1 MENKGNFSWGMFQ
14 MKMKNVTVFVI
25 FLFALLW
32 INFWYVCCYLNISFY
47 IYGFFLTNTNQYVI
61 YTLYK
66 FVKSKIH
73 SQSNSSILLTFA
85 FTIFYYLL
93 NWKYTQFSVDLGER
107 ERGVPSYKYD
117 IKVAMSFLV
126 ISYHFDIDI
135 LYPNLVWYF
144 DVSYLQR
151 NR

>member
-1 MENKGNFSWGMFQ
+1 

-47 IYGFFLTNTNQYVI
+47 FWPIRSDVI

-66 FVKSKIH
+66 FMKSKIH

-85 FTIFYYLL
+85 LNIFYYLL
-93 NWKYTQFSVDLGER
+93 NWKYTQFSVDLGEK
-107 ERGVPSYKYD
+107 ERRTIIQVWYKCSNVLLSHF
-117 IKVAMSFLV
+117 ISFLYWYIISKFGLVFRCV
-126 ISYHFDIDI
+126 IFTA
-135 LYPNLVWYF
+135 
-144 DVSYLQR
+144 Q
-151 NR
+151 

>member
-14 MKMKNVTVFVI
+14 MKMKNVTVFII

-32 INFWYVCCYLNISFY
+32 INFWYVCCYLKISFY
-47 IYGFFLTNTNQYVI
+47 IYGCFWPIRSDVI

-66 FVKSKIH
+66 FMKSKIH

-85 FTIFYYLL
+85 LNIFYYLL
-93 NWKYTQFSVDLGER
+93 NWKYTQFSVDLGEK
-107 ERGVPSYKYD
+107 ERRTIIQVWYKCSNVLLSHF
-117 IKVAMSFLV
+117 ISFLYY
-126 ISYHFDIDI
+126 IQIW
-135 LYPNLVWYF
+135 VWYF

>member
-47 IYGFFLTNTNQYVI
+47 FWPIRSDVI

-85 FTIFYYLL
+85 FNIFYYLL
-93 NWKYTQFSVDLGER
+93 NWKYTQFSVDLGEK
-107 ERGVPSYKYD
+107 ERRTIIQVWYKCSNVLLSHF
-117 IKVAMSFLV
+117 ISFLYWYI
-126 ISYHFDIDI
+126 ISKFG
-135 LYPNLVWYF
+135 LVF
-144 DVSYLQR
+144 QC

>member
-1 MENKGNFSWGMFQ
+1 MGDVSDENEKCHSIYY
-14 MKMKNVTVFVI
+14 I
-25 FLFALLW
+25 FFALLW
-32 INFWYVCCYLNISFY
+32 INFWYVCCYLKISFY
-47 IYGFFLTNTNQYVI
+47 IYGFFLTNTIRYVI

-66 FVKSKIH
+66 FMKSKIH

-93 NWKYTQFSVDLGER
+93 NWKYTLFSVDLGEK
-107 ERGVPSYKYD
+107 ERRTIIQVWYKCSNVLLSHF
-117 IKVAMSFLV
+117 ISFLYY
-126 ISYHFDIDI
+126 IQIW
-135 LYPNLVWYF
+135 VWYF